1 MTTMDKHSVS
11 QMAFHA
17 SLGGRTLVALFAAM
31 FVVGPLILATLLVG
45 LGQARP
51 MSSTDLLFLGLYE
64 CVAGIPFGLV
74 CYYASGPCD
83 LFIDLDR
90 RTYRQTRGWPHSPTI
105 ESGSLDED
113 LAGVTVHCRQMN
125 SIYQVRLL
133 WKPTRGPKPNWW
145 FHLGTFNRSGQA
157 DRFAAEQA
165 AILKLPFIE
174 ASAVVLQ

>member
-1 MTTMDKHSVS
+1 MNGSSTNRLVFRASVT
-11 QMAFHA
+11 
-17 SLGGRTLVALFAAM
+17 GRALMALFAVL
-31 FVVGPLILATLLVG
+31 FVAAPPILFVG

-64 CVAGIPFGLV
+64 CVAGIPFGLMFF
-74 CYYASGPCD
+74 YASGPND
-83 LFIDLDR
+83 LSIDSDR

-105 ESGSLDED
+105 ESGLLDED
-113 LAGVTVHCRQMN
+113 IAGIAVYCRQMN

-133 WKPTRGPKPNWW
+133 WKPARGPRPNWW
-145 FHLGTFNRSGQA
+145 FQLGTFNRSGEA

-165 AILKLPFIE
+165 ALLKLPLIE